1 MLNVA
6 KDNIKSIAIDGIE
19 LTKKDNSW
27 TMANLADGENV
38 KESEIE
44 SLVDKISSLPV
55 DGIITGQ
62 DV

>member
-6 KDNIKSIAIDGIE
+6 KDTIKSIAIGEIE

-27 TMANLADGENV
+27 RMANLADGENV

-44 SLVDKISSLPV
+44 SLVDKISSIPV